1 MFIAVTVLAAAVVG
15 AVVWWFRRDP
25 VEDAAGDRFEAE
37 PLGGLLPPDTEA
49 VFVEGL
55 RAYHDSGS
63 PIQVDGELEVVVA
76 YEPPRSVSLRLL
88 ADAFAAR
95 GDAALHD
102 PQGTVAELMDE
113 LTATERPGVLHL
125 RGGLPADDL
134 DDVADLDGMNPDR
147 LAAAVAEVVTEMVAQ
162 TTAADAA
169 AAGSSVST
177 TAADA
182 TVAGAGAGAG
192 ASMADAAVTGT
203 EVSATGT
210 GAGAGATAVADANA
224 GATVVADA
232 DVDGTAVSGADGLG
246 GTAVSGADG
255 LGGTAVSGADGLG
268 GTAVSGADG
277 LGGTA
282 VDGADGLGGTA
293 VSGAEGW
300 GLWAA
305 ETRLGALHVRV
316 PAPAPAVPAGEAG
329 SADGGPDESGS
340 GGRTHVNG
348 TPVKPLHTPQEAAP
362 EADAGR
368 PNTLMLDLARVL
380 DRCREVRERRP
391 DAPAEDVLR
400 EAVTDLLA
408 ADGPGMTWAHPPT
421 PAQRRLVQGGS
432 PEPH

>member
-15 AVVWWFRRDP
+15 VVVWWFRRDP
-25 VEDAAGDRFEAE
+25 VKGAAGDRFEAE

-63 PIQVDGELEVVVA
+63 PIRVDGELEVVVA

-134 DDVADLDGMNPDR
+134 DDVADLDGMNADR
-147 LAAAVAEVVTEMVAQ
+147 LAAAVAEVVTEMVAH

-177 TAADA
+177 VADA
-182 TVAGAGAGAG
+182 AVAGAGAGGSAADG
-192 ASMADAAVTGT
+192 AVAGT

-210 GAGAGATAVADANA
+210 DAGAGATAVADANV
-224 GATVVADA
+224 GGTVVAAA
-232 DVDGTAVSGADGLG
+232 DVDGTAVSGVDR
-246 GTAVSGADG
+246 
-255 LGGTAVSGADGLG
+255 
-268 GTAVSGADG
+268 

-282 VDGADGLGGTA
+282 VDGAEGSGGTAVDGAEGLGGTA
-293 VSGAEGW
+293 VSGAEGR

-305 ETRLGALHVRV
+305 ETRLGALHIRV
-316 PAPAPAVPAGEAG
+316 PAPAPAVPAEQRG

-348 TPVKPLHTPQEAAP
+348 TPVKPLHTARKAAP
-362 EADAGR
+362 EADADR

-380 DRCREVRERRP
+380 DRCREVRELRP

-400 EAVTDLLA
+400 EAVTGLLA